1 MTAAGLRRLRSWRR
15 IVATDLDRARAAALA
30 TDVVAD
36 AAAVARAAEVIVLA
50 TWSRQ
55 PLLDAR
61 DLRPGHH
68 LTTLGADEPGKAELS
83 AGLLTASR
91 LVVDDRDL
99 AAAGGQPTKHRSAHC
114 LRRSYVGR
122 GK

>member
-1 MTAAGLRRLRSWRR
+1 MSSPTPQPS
-15 IVATDLDRARAAALA
+15 
-30 TDVVAD
+30 
-36 AAAVARAAEVIVLA
+36 RAAEVVVLA
-50 TWSRQ
+50 TWSWQ
-55 PLLDAR
+55 PLLHAR